1 MNRGNPV
8 LKTLTRGVALL
19 ALAVLTLAGCG
30 GSGSSEQQSLY
41 GTWRAVLVVK
51 GGDLPFGL
59 EIGREGDHDVAWLI
73 NGPER
78 AKVTDVSIH
87 DGIVSMGMP
96 GYPHRLD
103 AQLVDGQLE
112 GHVTFLRP
120 KGETYST
127 PLLAQRGI
135 SWRFFPTPS
144 KDNADFSGRWRLTFR
159 DPDSGAESSG
169 IAEIAQQGN
178 VVTGTVLR
186 ESGDDRYIAGE
197 ARGDTVFLSRF
208 DGGSAYLYVARLTPE
223 GTLKGDFRTGTGGFR
238 ELTGR
243 RDAEAKLAD
252 VTTLTAL
259 KADAGRFSFTFPDVN
274 GKPVSLDDPRFQ
286 DKVVIVTIGGTW
298 CPNCHDEAAFLRDFL
313 PPLRG
318 RGLEVVQLM
327 FEYTDDFASA
337 SKSVRAF
344 ADQFHIDYP
353 VLIAGSYAP
362 GAVQKALP
370 QLEKFFAYP
379 TMLVLDRHGKVRY
392 THTGFS
398 GPATGEHYEEFVS
411 EFGSLIDGLLDEKGD
426 K

>member
-1 MNRGNPV
+1 MRSPV
-8 LKTLTRGVALL
+8 LKTLTRGMALM
-19 ALAVLTLAGCG
+19 ALAALTLAGCG
-30 GSGSSEQQSLY
+30 RAGPDQSLY

-51 GGDLPFGL
+51 GGDLPFVL
-59 EIGREGDHDVAWLI
+59 EIAREGDHDVAWLI

-87 DGIVSMGMP
+87 DGVVSMGMP

-120 KGETYST
+120 RGETYST
-127 PLLAQRGI
+127 PMIAQRGV

-144 KDNADFSGRWRLTFR
+144 QDNEDFSGRWRLTFR
-159 DPDSGAESSG
+159 DTASGAESSG

-197 ARGDTVFLSRF
+197 ARGDTLFLSRF
-208 DGGSAYLYVARLTPE
+208 DGGSAYLYIARLTPE
-223 GTLKGDFRTGTGGFR
+223 GTLEGDFRSGTGGFR
-238 ELTGR
+238 QLTGR
-243 RDAEAKLAD
+243 RDAEAALAD
-252 VTTLTAL
+252 VTTLTAI
-259 KADAGRFSFTFPDVN
+259 KPDAGRLAFTFPDVD
-274 GKPVSLDDPRFQ
+274 GKPVSLDDPRFD

-313 PPLRG
+313 PSRRE
-318 RGLEVVQLM
+318 RGLAVVQLM
-327 FEYTDDFASA
+327 FEYTEDFPSASA
-337 SKSVRAF
+337 SVRTF
-344 ADQFHIDYP
+344 IDQFHIDYP

-379 TMLVLDRHGKVRY
+379 TMLVLDRQGKVRY
-392 THTGFS
+392 TPTGFS
-398 GPATGEHYEEFVS
+398 GPATGAHYDEFVA
-411 EFGSLIDGLLDEKGD
+411 EFGQLIDGLLSEPGRS
-426 K
+426 

>member
-1 MNRGNPV
+1 MNFRGDAV
-8 LKTLTRGVALL
+8 KELARGVALL
-19 ALAVLTLAGCG
+19 ALVALTLAGC
-30 GSGSSEQQSLY
+30 SDPKPDQSLY
-41 GTWRAVLVVK
+41 GTWRGVLTVK

-59 EIGREGDHDVAWLI
+59 EIGREGDRDVAWLI

-78 AKVTDVSIH
+78 AQVTDVTIKG
-87 DGIVSMGMP
+87 DVISMGMP
-96 GYPHRLD
+96 GYPHRID
-103 AQLVDGQLE
+103 AQLVDGELE

-120 KGETYST
+120 KGETHST
-127 PLLAQRGI
+127 RMIAQRGV

-159 DPDSGAESSG
+159 DPDSGAESTG
-169 IAEIAQQGN
+169 IAEVTQQGN
-178 VVTGTVLR
+178 IVTGTVLR

-223 GTLKGDFRTGTGGFR
+223 GTLEGDFRTGTGGFR
-238 ELTGR
+238 QLTGR
-243 RDAEAKLAD
+243 RDAEAQLAD
-252 VTTLTAL
+252 VSALTAV
-259 KADAGRFSFTFPDVN
+259 KADAGRFEFSFPDVD
-274 GKPVSLDDPRFQ
+274 GKPVSLDEPRFR
-286 DKVVIVTIGGTW
+286 DKIVILTIGGTW

-313 PPLRG
+313 PPRRE

-337 SKSVRAF
+337 SKSVRTF
-344 ADQFHIDYP
+344 SDQFRIDYP

-379 TMLVLDRHGKVRY
+379 TMLVLDRSGKVRY

-398 GPATGEHYEEFVS
+398 GPATGVHYDEFVS
-411 EFGSLIDGLLDEKGD
+411 EFSQLIDGLLDEPGQS
-426 K
+426 